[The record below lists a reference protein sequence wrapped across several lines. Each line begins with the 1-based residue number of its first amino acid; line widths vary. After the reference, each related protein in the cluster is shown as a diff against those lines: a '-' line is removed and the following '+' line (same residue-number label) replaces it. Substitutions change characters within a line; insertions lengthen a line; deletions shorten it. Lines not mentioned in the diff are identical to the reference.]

1 MDERIIFTRRAKNR
15 FRQTARRILHQQGEK
30 TAIEYAERLY
40 ALLHKLLHSP
50 LMGRKVG
57 AHANKRRCRLDKI
70 DYIIYTVTDVGII
83 LNDIIPYKK
92 KGRQGQP

>member
-1 MDERIIFTRRAKNR
+1 
-15 FRQTARRILHQQGEK
+15 
-30 TAIEYAERLY
+30 
-40 ALLHKLLHSP
+40 
-50 LMGRKVG
+50 MGRKVG